1 MPLNMTKI
9 AFRCDSVPELAKRL
23 RKRHAQDG
31 RAFIT
36 TRYRPKRFEEMVGG
50 SLYWII
56 AHRIMAR
63 SEILEFR
70 DAPDGRTEIVISPD
84 LIPVESKPKRAH
96 QGWRYLESDAAPP
109 DLPFGSEAIS
119 EMPPQMVKEL
129 TVLGLV

>member
-1 MPLNMTKI
+1 MTKI

-23 RKRHAQDG
+23 RQRHADDG

-36 TRYRPKRFEEMVGG
+36 TRYRPKRFEEMRGG

-63 SEILEFR
+63 SEILDFA
-70 DAPDGRTEIVISPD
+70 DADNGRTEITLSPD
-84 LIPVESKPKRAH
+84 LIPVESVPRRAH
-96 QGWRYLESDAAPP
+96 QGWRYLEPKDAPP
-109 DLPFGSEAIS
+109 DLPFGQEAIS

-129 TVLGLV
+129 TLLGLV